1 MSHQPKIDFL
11 QMAQSERL
19 YGGKNVPNDDLY
31 HNLARDYQVC
41 V

>member
-11 QMAQSERL
+11 QMAQAERL
-19 YGGKNVPNDDLY
+19 YGGKNVRSDDLY